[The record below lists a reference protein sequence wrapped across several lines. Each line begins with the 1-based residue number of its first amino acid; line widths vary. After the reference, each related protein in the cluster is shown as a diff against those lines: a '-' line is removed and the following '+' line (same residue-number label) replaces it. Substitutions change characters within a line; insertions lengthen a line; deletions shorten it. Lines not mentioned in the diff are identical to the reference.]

1 MRGAA
6 SEAVTGA
13 APPGAGHAADR
24 PLGTHTR
31 TGPDPPALLRWGL
44 VLVLAMTTLLPFAT
58 LVVTSLARGWFWPDL
73 LPPDWSGEAWR
84 ELARGFGFGGGGG
97 PGTGAGAGSRM
108 ARATLHSLV
117 LAAGT
122 GVLAV
127 GVALPAAR
135 AMARL
140 RGWRRHLAAG
150 CAFLP
155 VAAPPLAVGVG
166 LQVSLLGAGLGGTLP
181 GVMVAHL
188 VPSAGYVSLFLLGI
202 FAVRDDRLEE
212 EARTLGAS
220 AGQTFLLVTLPSLR
234 RPMVEGFVLGF
245 LVSWAQVPLTL
256 VVGQGVVPALPLEVL
271 SLVQAGQDA
280 RAAAGALLLVV
291 PPLLVM
297 AAAGVALRGRTVVVA

>member
-1 MRGAA
+1 MNSSPRPL
-6 SEAVTGA
+6 
-13 APPGAGHAADR
+13 APP
-24 PLGTHTR
+24 
-31 TGPDPPALLRWGL
+31 PALRWGL
-44 VLVLAMTTLLPFAT
+44 LLVLSLVTLLPFGT
-58 LVVTSLARGWFWPDL
+58 LVVTSLARGWFWPHL
-73 LPPDWSGEAWR
+73 LPPEWSTEAWR
-84 ELARGFGFGGGGG
+84 ELVAGFGWRWWV
-97 PGTGAGAGSRM
+97 GAGEAGAPAAGGRL

-140 RGWRRHLAAG
+140 QGWRRHLAAG

-166 LQVSLLGAGLGGTLP
+166 LQVTLLSAGVGGTLP
-181 GVMVAHL
+181 GVLLAHL
-188 VPSAGYVSLFLLGI
+188 VPAAGYVSLFLLGV
-202 FAVRDDRLEE
+202 FLVRDDGLEE

-220 AGQTFLLVTLPSLR
+220 PLQVFLLVTLPSLR
-234 RPMVEGFVLGF
+234 RPLVEGFVLGF

-256 VVGQGVVPALPLEVL
+256 LVGQGVVPALPLEVL
-271 SLVQAGQDA
+271 SLVLAGQDS

-297 AAAGVALRGRTVVVA
+297 AGAGFALRGRRVVVA

>member
-1 MRGAA
+1 MRRASPGAWM
-6 SEAVTGA
+6 
-13 APPGAGHAADR
+13 APPAGLR
-24 PLGTHTR
+24 
-31 TGPDPPALLRWGL
+31 LLLFG
-44 VLVLAMTTLLPFAT
+44 VLALTTLLPFAT

-73 LPPDWSGEAWR
+73 VPPTWSLQVWE
-84 ELARGFGFGGGGG
+84 ELVRGFGVGSEDAGR
-97 PGTGAGAGSRM
+97 GAGGRM
-108 ARATLHSLV
+108 AQATLSSV
-117 LAAGT
+117 LLAVGT

-127 GVALPAAR
+127 AVALPAAR

-166 LQVSLLGAGLGGTLP
+166 LQVSLLTVGLGGTLP
-181 GVMVAHL
+181 GVMLAHL
-188 VPSAGYVSLFLLGI
+188 VPAAGYVSLFLLGL

-220 AGQTFLLVTLPSLR
+220 PLQTLLLVTLPSLR
-234 RPMVEGFVLGF
+234 RPLIEGFVLGF

-280 RAAAGALLLVV
+280 RASAGALLLVM
-291 PPLLVM
+291 PPLGVM
-297 AAAGVALRGRTVVVA
+297 ALAGIALRGRTVVVA